1 MNSDTRVAADL
12 VIRHPKTLPAHAT
25 VGEVRAQLAD
35 DHVHLALLTDGHL
48 LVGTLLRSDLPA
60 SVRDEDAARR
70 HALLGD
76 RVVLPDRSASEVYED
91 LRRRGVR
98 RVAVMASDGVLVGL
112 ACLNRRLTGFCSDGD
127 VSARAEDRLSRNAE
141 HEG

>member
-1 MNSDTRVAADL
+1 MHSDARVAADL
-12 VIRHPKTLPAHAT
+12 VIRYPKTLPAHAT

-35 DHVHLALLTDGHL
+35 DHVHLALLTEGDV

-60 SVRDEDAARR
+60 SVRDEQAALPRAR
-70 HALLGD
+70 LRE
-76 RVVLPDRSASEVYED
+76 RVVPPERSAVEVYEY
-91 LRRRGVR
+91 LRRSEVR
-98 RVAVMASDGVLVGL
+98 RVAVVAPDGVLVGL
-112 ACLNRRLTGFCSDGD
+112 VCLNRRLTGFCSNED